1 MGHPNISDIHTY
13 RHNYKTV
20 TTTKKSPK
28 MGREYGSVDMKSL
41 VQPPAPQAGVIVGAL
56 LPPTPVM
63 VEAEGS

>member
-1 MGHPNISDIHTY
+1 
-13 RHNYKTV
+13 
-20 TTTKKSPK
+20 

-41 VQPPAPQAGVIVGAL
+41 VQPPAPQAGAIVGAL